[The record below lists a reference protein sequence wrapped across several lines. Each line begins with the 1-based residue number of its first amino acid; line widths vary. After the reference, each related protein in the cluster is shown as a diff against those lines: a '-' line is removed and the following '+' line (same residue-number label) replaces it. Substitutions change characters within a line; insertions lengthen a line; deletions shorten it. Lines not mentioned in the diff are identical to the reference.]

1 MITKKYQMEK
11 NIVSFLMNKYDHNYS
26 RLTINDFDDPT
37 FRQIFKFIKDSY
49 DQNKDFDIYLC
60 ETVTNI
66 PEEELNS
73 ISDEM
78 VALSRFEEYVY
89 ELKKETKKRSL
100 ERVLNEVR
108 NDIFAGKDVELIL
121 SSLTSNIENLE
132 DEEGEEDE
140 ESLDDYI
147 DKYVNSLYKKW
158 ERVKNGGTVGISTGI
173 KGLDNICGGLI
184 DGSLYV
190 VGARPSMGKSAF
202 ALNMAWNIAKQ
213 NIPVSFYSLEMSE
226 DEIINRIIARE
237 MKINSFMFRSMN
249 CEESKIKEVIKKAK
263 EIRSKPLYIG
273 KESNPK
279 YIFNKIRQDIRKK
292 HIKVVFID
300 YLQLFHTKSD
310 NRNIEIGAIAQSFKN
325 LAWESKIPIV
335 LLSQLSRNVE
345 YRTNKRPMMA
355 DLRESGNIEQ
365 AANVIWLLYRDSVYE
380 GTDTYIDPFNKQ
392 DVLEVLQ
399 VKGRDEGI
407 NSTYLSYELPTSTI
421 EKELI
426 EEDKIRYINF
436 IKEKKGGYK
445 K

>member
-1 MITKKYQMEK
+1 
-11 NIVSFLMNKYDHNYS
+11 
-26 RLTINDFDDPT
+26 
-37 FRQIFKFIKDSY
+37 
-49 DQNKDFDIYLC
+49 
-60 ETVTNI
+60 
-66 PEEELNS
+66 
-73 ISDEM
+73 
-78 VALSRFEEYVY
+78 
-89 ELKKETKKRSL
+89 
-100 ERVLNEVR
+100 
-108 NDIFAGKDVELIL
+108 
-121 SSLTSNIENLE
+121 
-132 DEEGEEDE
+132 
-140 ESLDDYI
+140 
-147 DKYVNSLYKKW
+147 
-158 ERVKNGGTVGISTGI
+158 
-173 KGLDNICGGLI
+173 
-184 DGSLYV
+184 
-190 VGARPSMGKSAF
+190 
-202 ALNMAWNIAKQ
+202 MAWNIAKQ